1 MCQASSTHVAGGR
14 VRSCDKASCP
24 SLLIKQS
31 TSGKASDEPWTAR
44 TGLSATRTKLGSIPP
59 RQQSGKW
66 AANGDLGSVGRPS

>member
-1 MCQASSTHVAGGR
+1 MCQASSTHVTGGR

-44 TGLSATRTKLGSIPP
+44 TGWSATHTELGLIPARLQSRNWP
-59 RQQSGKW
+59 R
-66 AANGDLGSVGRPS
+66 NLDLGSVGRPP